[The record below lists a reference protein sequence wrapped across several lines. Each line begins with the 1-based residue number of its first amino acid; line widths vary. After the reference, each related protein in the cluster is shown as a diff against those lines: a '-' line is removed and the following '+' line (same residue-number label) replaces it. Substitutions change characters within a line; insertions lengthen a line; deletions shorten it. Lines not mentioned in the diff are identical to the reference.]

1 MRRASSPA
9 GLPAG
14 VTSFPGGV
22 EQLLEE
28 TRGKTPHTTRPDTR
42 PSAPL
47 SHTSDASPDYPWL
60 Y

>member
-1 MRRASSPA
+1 MRPASSPA

-28 TRGKTPHTTRPDTR
+28 TWRKTPHATRRLMHNRWRRSRTHL
-42 PSAPL
+42 AQ
-47 SHTSDASPDYPWL
+47 A
-60 Y
+60 